1 MAAALGMCFVFKIV
15 VSSDRSNNTLIIFK
29 METESFKEYSEAAL
43 VEKEEIEVIFIEH
56 YVLFLHI
63 TITNYRTKFSF
74 IRE

>member
-1 MAAALGMCFVFKIV
+1 
-15 VSSDRSNNTLIIFK
+15 

-74 IRE
+74 IREWFNHIFTF